1 MNGTNE
7 DAPTPDN
14 KQVKG
19 DGVFSQMDTDVFRQ
33 VRSISTLF
41 HFCAP
46 LKAFSLT
53 WPAVMQ
59 IYWNKRKFLR
69 IKKKVQF
76 PGLVRDSIMAAITLF
91 WDTNMVE
98 ITSCENALYECPNSF
113 GTFSISHRV
122 ERKVDFVFNSL
133 SFFKTNSLDADFFF
147 AKKEGKSTSLKPS
160 FLFPL
165 TQVLKDV
172 ITKRTL
178 AIEKRVL
185 ADVEALK
192 TQVCELEAQ
201 KIQLQCDSERLKQ
214 TLKEITTKQEKVRR
228 FKLMSVSLL

>member
-41 HFCAP
+41 HFSAP
-46 LKAFSLT
+46 FKAFSLT

-59 IYWNKRKFLR
+59 IYWNKRKFLH

-76 PGLVRDSIMAAITLF
+76 PGLVRGSIMAAIALF
-91 WDTNMVE
+91 WDPNMVE
-98 ITSCENALYECPNSF
+98 VTSCENALYECPNSF
-113 GTFSISHRV
+113 GTFSIFHRA
-122 ERKVDFVFNSL
+122 ERKVDFLFNSL
-133 SFFKTNSLDADFFF
+133 SFFKTNSLEADFFF
-147 AKKEGKSTSLKPS
+147 ATKEGKSTSLTS

-214 TLKEITTKQEKVRR
+214 TLKEISSKQEKVRWL
-228 FKLMSVSLL
+228 KLM

>member
-1 MNGTNE
+1 MT
-7 DAPTPDN
+7 
-14 KQVKG
+14 
-19 DGVFSQMDTDVFRQ
+19 
-33 VRSISTLF
+33 
-41 HFCAP
+41 
-46 LKAFSLT
+46 
-53 WPAVMQ
+53 
-59 IYWNKRKFLR
+59 
-69 IKKKVQF
+69 
-76 PGLVRDSIMAAITLF
+76 
-91 WDTNMVE
+91 
-98 ITSCENALYECPNSF
+98 
-113 GTFSISHRV
+113 
-122 ERKVDFVFNSL
+122 
-133 SFFKTNSLDADFFF
+133 
-147 AKKEGKSTSLKPS
+147 PS

-201 KIQLQCDSERLKQ
+201 KIQLHCDSERLKQ

>member
-1 MNGTNE
+1 MHVRV
-7 DAPTPDN
+7 P
-14 KQVKG
+14 V
-19 DGVFSQMDTDVFRQ
+19 VVTDVLCNR
-33 VRSISTLF
+33 
-41 HFCAP
+41 A
-46 LKAFSLT
+46 
-53 WPAVMQ
+53 
-59 IYWNKRKFLR
+59 
-69 IKKKVQF
+69 
-76 PGLVRDSIMAAITLF
+76 LVRDSIMAAIALF

-98 ITSCENALYECPNSF
+98 VTSCENALYECRNSF
-113 GTFSISHRV
+113 GTFSISHRA
-122 ERKVDFVFNSL
+122 ERKVDFLFNSL

-147 AKKEGKSTSLKPS
+147 AKKERKSTSLTPS

-172 ITKRTL
+172 ITKRAL

-214 TLKEITTKQEKVRR
+214 TLKEISTKQEKVRW